1 MILPLPKYQFQCLSF
16 PSFTLSKV
24 FKILSTLGALGLC
37 SGLGAQTLEKEMPL
51 SGLVVLKMK
60 PGVNVHIVSPEPIEF
75 VDLSTSYLVGDLPTE
90 NLARIKVLPDSLSAL
105 QKDRQKTSALSLEST
120 LGYQELD
127 LGVITIVGKS
137 FMAQYRAVYTNTE
150 SHEIQSSLYIHP
162 DQMQP
167 LEFLTTA
174 LSVKE
179 LLSLSRRI
187 MARELVKPL
196 GKKKGFGLS
205 LNLNNLYVMGD
216 YVFVDLLIENATN
229 LKYDLESLSFSVED
243 KKIYKSTNN
252 QSIPLMPL
260 YKLNEQQEFKKSYRN
275 VFVFEKFSFPNSKV
289 LRIRL
294 VEQELSGRT
303 LVLEIPYSALL
314 KADTL

>member
-1 MILPLPKYQFQCLSF
+1 
-16 PSFTLSKV
+16 
-24 FKILSTLGALGLC
+24 
-37 SGLGAQTLEKEMPL
+37 
-51 SGLVVLKMK
+51 
-60 PGVNVHIVSPEPIEF
+60 
-75 VDLSTSYLVGDLPTE
+75 
-90 NLARIKVLPDSLSAL
+90 
-105 QKDRQKTSALSLEST
+105 
-120 LGYQELD
+120 
-127 LGVITIVGKS
+127 
-137 FMAQYRAVYTNTE
+137 MAQYRAVYTKTE

-167 LEFLTTA
+167 LEFLSTA

-229 LKYDLESLSFSVED
+229 LKYDVESLSFSVED

-252 QSIPLMPL
+252 QSIPLVPL
-260 YKLNEQQEFKKSYRN
+260 YKLNEQLEFKRSYRN